1 MPMETKI
8 GGEFTLENSLS
19 LFITV
24 NEYAADFKYGHLF
37 IREYQVAQKLLQLTK
52 ISKKSLQSCVK

>member
-1 MPMETKI
+1 MLSYKSSNTNETKI
-8 GGEFTLENSLS
+8 RREFTLENSLS

-37 IREYQVAQKLLQLTK
+37 IREY
-52 ISKKSLQSCVK
+52 